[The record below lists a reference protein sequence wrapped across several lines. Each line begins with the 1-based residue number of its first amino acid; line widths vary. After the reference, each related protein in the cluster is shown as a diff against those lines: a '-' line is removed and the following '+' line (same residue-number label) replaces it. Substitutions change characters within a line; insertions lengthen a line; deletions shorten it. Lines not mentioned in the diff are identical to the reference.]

1 MSVGE
6 EAEPCLLTA
15 APGWGD
21 DMFSE
26 GFLHDL
32 TGAFHR
38 LLVFLILR
46 GKVALSSCSCSEG
59 DGRGIGQRAGAQNK
73 FTE

>member
-15 APGWGD
+15 TPGWAD

-26 GFLHDL
+26 GFLHDS
-32 TGAFHR
+32 TGAFHG
-38 LLVFLILR
+38 LLVFLVLR
-46 GKVALSSCSCSEG
+46 GEVALSSSGCSEG
-59 DGRGIGQRAGAQNK
+59 DGRGIGQRVGA
-73 FTE
+73 